1 MKLPQKWDQ
10 VCKDEAVASN
20 AMDGE
25 GWKDEGVL
33 ARLTDM
39 KGRCA
44 ARREYIHSPMLSL
57 AFATDP
63 AYHGVDMTAID
74 GGRVM
79 VDLKIMF
86 ERLLVDHGT
95 DAAAAIRAAREEED
109 GGPASRAM
117 Q

>member
-1 MKLPQKWDQ
+1 M
-10 VCKDEAVASN
+10 CKDEAAASN
-20 AMDGE
+20 AMDRE

-44 ARREYIHSPMLSL
+44 ARRKHLHSPMLSL

-63 AYHGVDMTAID
+63 EYHGVNKTAIE

-79 VDLKIMF
+79 VNLKTIF
-86 ERLLVDHGT
+86 KRLLLDHGT
-95 DAAAAIRAAREEED
+95 DAAAAIRAASEDED
-109 GGPASRAM
+109 GRPAGMAL
-117 Q
+117 QQLPTH